1 LNNSNS
7 SQRPDDAA
15 CLAGLS
21 RLVRRVC
28 LLREQGDT
36 AEAGRVQQGEL
47 ATAIRDFRLAR
58 GPDALSEETLASL
71 FAAETER
78 VAEALCTAE
87 LLIQRL
93 TSIWSTAPAPVAA
106 PGVREPTVVEVRA
119 PTRLIPAQPPVISDL
134 LDAMLASERTS
145 TRLSPA
151 RNS

>member
-21 RLVRRVC
+21 RLVRRIC
-28 LLREQGDT
+28 LLREQGDA
-36 AEAGRVQQGEL
+36 AEAGRLQQGEL
-47 ATAIRDFRLAR
+47 ATAIRDVRLAR
-58 GPDALSEETLASL
+58 GPDALPEETLAAL
-71 FAAETER
+71 FVAERER
-78 VAEALCTAE
+78 VADAVFTAE

-93 TSIWSTAPAPVAA
+93 TSIWSSAPAAA
-106 PGVREPTVVEVRA
+106 PVVREPTVVEVRA

>member
-1 LNNSNS
+1 MNNSNS
-7 SQRPDDAA
+7 SQRPDDIG

-21 RLVRRVC
+21 RLVRRIC
-28 LLREQGDT
+28 LLQEQGDT
-36 AEAGRVQQGEL
+36 AEAGRLQQGDL
-47 ATAIRDFRLAR
+47 VAAIGDFRRTQGA
-58 GPDALSEETLASL
+58 DALPEEKLMAL
-71 FAAETER
+71 FAAERER
-78 VAEALCTAE
+78 VAEALLTAE

-93 TSIWSTAPAPVAA
+93 TAIWPSAPAAQPT
-106 PGVREPTVVEVRA
+106 VREPTVVEVRA

>member
-1 LNNSNS
+1 MNNSNS
-7 SQRPDDAA
+7 SQRPDDVAR
-15 CLAGLS
+15 LAGLS

-28 LLREQGDT
+28 LLREQGEA
-36 AEAGRVQQGEL
+36 AEAGRLQQGDL
-47 ATAIRDFRLAR
+47 ATAIRDFRLAQ
-58 GPDALSEETLASL
+58 GADALPEDKLTAL
-71 FAAETER
+71 FAAEGER
-78 VAEALCTAE
+78 VAEALLTAE

-93 TSIWSTAPAPVAA
+93 TSIWPTAPVAA
-106 PGVREPTVVEVRA
+106 PVIREPTVVAVRA

>member
-1 LNNSNS
+1 M
-7 SQRPDDAA
+7 Q
-15 CLAGLS
+15 
-21 RLVRRVC
+21 
-28 LLREQGDT
+28 QGD
-36 AEAGRVQQGEL
+36 L
-47 ATAIRDFRLAR
+47 ATAIRDFRLAH
-58 GPDALSEETLASL
+58 GPEALPEQKLAAL
-71 FAAETER
+71 FAIETDR

-93 TSIWSTAPAPVAA
+93 TSIWAAAPAPAA
-106 PGVREPTVVEVRA
+106 TAAVREPTVVEVRA